1 MFCSLRPAFRCQVEN
16 RGRGKGTAE
25 VLLQKLKRI
34 CLDIPW
40 CVFINEL
47 RWGHLFLTSHRIGST
62 SVCSVGAVA
71 LGVGQA
77 HGLARYPG
85 VGILAVLHLRRSQ
98 MTRTQ
103 GITTTFSAFCAQTM
117 GVSLPIVWGH
127 EASMV
132 LTQTC
137 RSSGCL
143 WFKGNRPA
151 GLCGHRGRRLK
162 VAYTDGS
169 GGQAYLIASRWNGS
183 VH

>member
-1 MFCSLRPAFRCQVEN
+1 MSNRKPGLWQRDNGVAATETQEN
-16 RGRGKGTAE
+16 LLAHPMVRIHERTQRG
-25 VLLQKLKRI
+25 
-34 CLDIPW
+34 
-40 CVFINEL
+40 
-47 RWGHLFLTSHRIGST
+47 HHFLTSHRIGLT
-62 SVCSVGAVA
+62 SVCSGGAVA

-85 VGILAVLHLRRSQ
+85 VEIPAVLHRRRSQ

-117 GVSLPIVWGH
+117 GVSLPIVWDH
-127 EASMV
+127 EASMAPM
-132 LTQTC
+132 QTC

-143 WFKGNRPA
+143 GFKGNRPA
-151 GLCGHRGRRLK
+151 DLCDHQGRQLK

-169 GGQAYLIASRWNGS
+169 GGQVYLIASWWNGS

>member
-1 MFCSLRPAFRCQVEN
+1 LH
-16 RGRGKGTAE
+16 
-25 VLLQKLKRI
+25 
-34 CLDIPW
+34 IPW
-40 CVFINEL
+40 CVFMNEL
-47 RWGHLFLTSHRIGST
+47 RRGHHLLTSHRIGST
-62 SVCSVGAVA
+62 SVCSDGAVA
-71 LGVGQA
+71 PGVGRA

-85 VGILAVLHLRRSQ
+85 VEIPAALHRRRSQ

-117 GVSLPIVWGH
+117 GVSLPIVWDH
-127 EASMV
+127 EASMA

-143 WFKGNRPA
+143 GFKGNRPA
-151 GLCGHRGRRLK
+151 DLCGHQGRQRK

-169 GGQAYLIASRWNGS
+169 GGQAYLIASCWNGS